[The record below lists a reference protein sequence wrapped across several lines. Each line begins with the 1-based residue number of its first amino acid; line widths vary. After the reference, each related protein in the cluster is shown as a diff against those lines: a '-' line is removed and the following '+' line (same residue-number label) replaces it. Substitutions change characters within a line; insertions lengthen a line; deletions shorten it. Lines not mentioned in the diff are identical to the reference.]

1 MTTSS
6 IQTLHTREILD
17 SHGNPTIKV
26 DIKLEDD
33 ATGRAVVLHGLEN
46 GFSYAFPGCAEG

>member
-17 SHGNPTIKV
+17 SHGNPIIKV